1 MKKIKI
7 LLTAVTVVLFSLST
21 VVSCSEND
29 SSELIKNSTS
39 ATGDSKTM
47 ARISDENLP
56 SALSED
62 ADFRALSDMIVFF
75 EEMPNKQN
83 FVANFNRETLE
94 SQKDDAYFMS
104 LSGYTQQEVTAAK
117 IKLNHHSEQMFSKF
131 PQLYEYNQTDLY
143 NIIERASDL
152 YYNNMNLG
160 SKVKC
165 STCSKLGRAK
175 MVFYTA
181 TGAATCASV
190 AGPFALFAGWACG
203 TAGFAVAGYEA
214 LACLEDCQ
222 K

>member
-1 MKKIKI
+1 MKNFKT
-7 LLTAVTVVLFSLST
+7 LLTTTTVVLFLLT
-21 VVSCSEND
+21 TIVSCSEND
-29 SSELIKNSTS
+29 SSELTQNTTTAIS
-39 ATGDSKTM
+39 DSKTM
-47 ARISDENLP
+47 ARISDKDLP
-56 SALSED
+56 TALSED
-62 ADFRALSDMIVFF
+62 VDFRALSDMIVFF

-94 SQKDDAYFMS
+94 SQEDDAYFIS
-104 LSGYTQQEVTAAK
+104 LSGYTQQEVTDAK
-117 IKLNHHSEQMFSKF
+117 VKLNHHSEQIYSKF

-143 NIIERASDL
+143 NIIESASDL
-152 YYNNMNLG
+152 YYNSINLG

-175 MVFYTA
+175 MIFYTA

-190 AGPFALFAGWACG
+190 AGPFALYAGWACG
-203 TAGFAVAGYEA
+203 AAGFAVAGYEA